1 MVTMTPV
8 SIHGVSVDMVEDY
21 KYLGVHMNNKSDWTK
36 KSEAVYKKGQSP
48 LYFLRRLKS
57 FNICRTMLKMFY
69 ESGVASAIFFA
80 VAR

>member
-1 MVTMTPV
+1 
-8 SIHGVSVDMVEDY
+8 
-21 KYLGVHMNNKSDWTK
+21 MNNKSDWTK
-36 KSEAVYKKGQSP
+36 NSEAVYKKGQSP